1 MKEIYVKET
10 NDLIAI
16 LEMVPDPRH
25 KRGIRYKLSDLLLML
40 VYAALCGHSEGSDV
54 EYFVELR
61 FEYFKELI
69 GLKKVPSH
77 DTFSRI
83 IQMIDFKAF
92 AEMLGEWL
100 WTYYPDICKRY
111 GEYRVLHADGKA
123 IKGAAAKSDGEKPVY
138 MMNAMYE
145 GESIGVKLSKIG
157 EKENEI
163 SALPGFLKMFN
174 LEKTIVTIDAI
185 GCNSTVI
192 KAIEEGGGKY
202 VLPVKENQKK
212 LLGII
217 NTEIERLEKEGKF
230 KELPKAESL
239 SKEHGRLEKI
249 EATLIQDTAFIYK
262 GMGETS
268 CFNTVS
274 RVLVVDKESQRKENG
289 EEKKTGTRRIMITDL
304 EGITVNEMLKIQKSH
319 WNVEMQHWL
328 LDVQLDEDRKTARK
342 GNAATN
348 AAILRRLCLAVKA
361 HDPELSEKPMKRFLM
376 ANEYDEKRVERI
388 LFGHIAL
395 EERV

>member
-1 MKEIYVKET
+1 MNRTYEKET
-10 NDLIAI
+10 DDLMAI

-40 VYAALCGHSEGSDV
+40 VYAALCGHSEGS
-54 EYFVELR
+54 EIAYYVELR
-61 FEYFKELI
+61 IEYFKELI

-83 IQMIDFKAF
+83 IQMVDFKAF
-92 AEMLGEWL
+92 SEMLGEWL

-123 IKGAAAKSDGEKPVY
+123 IKGAAAKSDGESPVY

-145 GESIGVKLSKIG
+145 GESIGLKLTRIG

-192 KAIEEGGGKY
+192 RAIEEGGGKY

-212 LLGII
+212 LLRVI
-217 NTEIERLEKEGKF
+217 NAEIERIEKEGRYKD
-230 KELPKAESL
+230 LPKAESL
-239 SKEHGRLEKI
+239 GKAHGRMEKI
-249 EATLIQDTAFIYK
+249 GATLIEDTTFVYRE
-262 GMGETS
+262 MGEKS
-268 CFNTVS
+268 CFSTVS
-274 RVLVVDKESQRKENG
+274 KVLVVDKESQRKEKG
-289 EEKKTGTRRIMITDL
+289 EEKTTHTRRIMITDL
-304 EGITVNEMLKIQKSH
+304 EEITVNELLKIHQSH

-348 AAILRRLCLAVKA
+348 AAILRRLCLAVRA
-361 HDPELSEKPMKRFLM
+361 QDPELSEKPMKRFLM
-376 ANEYDEKRVERI
+376 ANEHDEKRVERI
-388 LFGHIAL
+388 LFGHMI
-395 EERV
+395 

>member
-1 MKEIYVKET
+1 MNGIYADET
-10 NDLIAI
+10 GELIAI
-16 LEMVPDPRH
+16 LQMVPDPRH

-40 VYAALCGHSEGSDV
+40 VYAALSGHSEGSEV
-54 EYFVELR
+54 EYYVELR
-61 FEYFKELI
+61 FEYFRELI
-69 GLKKVPSH
+69 GLERVPSH

-83 IQMIDFKAF
+83 IQMIDFRAL

-100 WTYYPDICKRY
+100 WTYYPDICERY

-123 IKGAAAKSDGEKPVY
+123 IKGAAAKSAGEKPVY

-145 GESIGVKLSKIG
+145 GESIGLKIAKIG

-163 SALPGFLKMFN
+163 SALPGFLRMFN

-192 KAIEEGGGKY
+192 RTIEDGGGKY

-212 LLGII
+212 LLRVIDAEI
-217 NTEIERLEKEGKF
+217 DRLTESGKF
-230 KELPKAESL
+230 EELPKAESM
-239 SKEHGRLEKI
+239 SKAHGRIEKI
-249 EATLIQDTAFIYK
+249 EATLIQDTTFIYEE
-262 GMGETS
+262 MGETS
-268 CFNTVS
+268 CFSTVAK
-274 RVLVVDKESQRKENG
+274 VLVVDKESTRKENG
-289 EEKKTGTRRIMITDL
+289 EEKKSRTRRILITDL
-304 EGITVNEMLKIQKSH
+304 EGITVNEMLKIQQSH

-348 AAILRRLCLAVKA
+348 AAIFRRLCLAVRAK
-361 HDPELSEKPMKRFLM
+361 DPELSGKPLKRFLM
-376 ANEYDEKRVERI
+376 ANEHDEKRVERI
-388 LFGHIAL
+388 LFGHMA
-395 EERV
+395 

>member
-1 MKEIYVKET
+1 MYEKET
-10 NDLIAI
+10 DDLMAI

-40 VYAALCGHSEGSDV
+40 VYAALCGHSEGS
-54 EYFVELR
+54 EIAYYVELR

-83 IQMIDFKAF
+83 IQMVDFKAF
-92 AEMLGEWL
+92 SEMLGEWL
-100 WTYYPDICKRY
+100 WTYYPDICERY

-123 IKGAAAKSDGEKPVY
+123 IKGSAAKSEGERPVY

-145 GESIGVKLSKIG
+145 GESIGLKLTKIG
-157 EKENEI
+157 KKENEI
-163 SALPGFLKMFN
+163 SALPEFLKMFD

-192 KAIEEGGGKY
+192 RAIEEGGGKY

-212 LLGII
+212 LLRVISA
-217 NTEIERLEKEGKF
+217 EIERLEKEGKY
-230 KELPKAESL
+230 KDLPKAESL
-239 SKEHGRLEKI
+239 GKAHGRLEKI
-249 EATLIQDTAFIYK
+249 GATLIEDTSFIYRK
-262 GMGETS
+262 MGETS
-268 CFNTVS
+268 CFSTVS
-274 RVLVVDKESQRKENG
+274 KVLVVDKESQRKENG
-289 EEKKTGTRRIMITDL
+289 EEKTTRTRRIMITDL
-304 EGITVNEMLKIQKSH
+304 EVITVNELLKIHQSH

-342 GNAATN
+342 GNASTN
-348 AAILRRLCLAVKA
+348 AAILRRLCLAVRA
-361 HDPELSEKPMKRFLM
+361 QDPELSEKPMKRFLM
-376 ANEYDEKRVERI
+376 ANEHDEKRVERI
-388 LFGHIAL
+388 LFGHMI
-395 EERV
+395 

>member
-1 MKEIYVKET
+1 MNRMYVEEAG
-10 NDLIAI
+10 DLIAI

-40 VYAALCGHSEGSDV
+40 VYAALSGHSEGSEV
-54 EYFVELR
+54 AYYVELR
-61 FEYFKELI
+61 FDYFRELI
-69 GLKKVPSH
+69 GLERVPSH

-83 IQMIDFKAF
+83 IQMIDFKAL

-123 IKGAAAKSDGEKPVY
+123 IKGATAKAEGEKPVY

-145 GESIGVKLSKIG
+145 GESIGLKIAKIG

-163 SALPGFLKMFN
+163 SALPGFLRMFN

-192 KAIEEGGGKY
+192 RAIEEGGGKY
-202 VLPVKENQKK
+202 VLPVKENQKT
-212 LLGII
+212 LLAVI
-217 NTEIERLEKEGKF
+217 NGEIKRLEENGKF
-230 KELPKAESL
+230 AKLPKAESL
-239 SKEHGRLEKI
+239 TKEHGRLEKV
-249 EATLIQDTAFIYK
+249 EATLIEDTAFIYET
-262 GMGETS
+262 MGEKS
-268 CFNTVS
+268 CFSTVS
-274 RVLVVDKESQRKENG
+274 KVLVVDKESQRKENG
-289 EEKKTGTRRIMITDL
+289 EEKKTRTRKIMITDL
-304 EGITVNEMLKIQKSH
+304 EGITVNEMFKIQQSH

-348 AAILRRLCLAVKA
+348 AAILRRLCLAVRA
-361 HDPELSEKPMKRFLM
+361 QDPELSDKPLKRFLM
-376 ANEYDEKRVERI
+376 ANEHDESRVERI
-388 LFGHIAL
+388 LFGHVA
-395 EERV
+395 